1 MGPRD
6 ITRFENCYKYNK
18 KLKQASKYNE
28 VNLGD
33 DN

>member
-1 MGPRD
+1 MGHRD
-6 ITRFENCYKYNK
+6 ITRFENCYKDNK
-18 KLKQASKYNE
+18 KREHASKYNE